1 MATAAETEIK
11 QQWAVAIGIATETA
25 FPSITARA
33 IFGKFVGAKPEVE
46 LLTVEPSVFPSE
58 SRSEEEIDREFNY
71 TFVFATALSRETLK
85 SRLGQ
90 MLRPHKTLTRV
101 KLGQLSAAHKAVD
114 EEEKSTVPV
123 TPSNVEAH
131 AVKAHGSMR
140 VDLIKIEDLVNLIGE
155 LIINKN
161 QVDSLSNT
169 ILNADSRNAQD
180 TKQQIIDFHAAKNQL
195 NYVTGKLRD
204 LALGIRMVPVGQV
217 VRKFPAAVREMARKC
232 GKSVSVILDG
242 VETEL
247 DKAIL
252 EEISDPLMHIIRN
265 AVDHGIEL
273 PEERKRNGKS
283 AEGTILIK
291 AEHEGDRISVM
302 VEDDG
307 AGLNEERILKK
318 AVEKGIIGAKFAERL
333 TPKEIHQLIFAPG
346 FSTAEKVSELSG
358 RGVGMDVVKNNI
370 ARLNGVVEVE
380 SARGVGSRITLKL
393 PLTLSILEGLL
404 LEDARHVYA
413 IPLIAIEKAYV
424 VSTARLKR
432 VGRYS
437 LIEQN
442 NQTIPVFRIAELF
455 GYAKHATSDTYYL
468 IEASSAD
475 GRFGLLV
482 EKIVGRQEIVL
493 KPLGDY
499 LGKVVGISGS
509 TILGD
514 GRVALILDT
523 KTIAD
528 SVSEI
533 LRTSDALPT
542 GQVALG
548 EIA

>member
-1 MATAAETEIK
+1 MPTATDTELK
-11 QQWAVAIGIATETA
+11 RQWAVALGVSAETA
-25 FPSITARA
+25 YPSITVRE
-33 IFGKFVGAKPEVE
+33 IFRKFAASASEME
-46 LLTVEPSVFPSE
+46 LLTVEPSIFPSE
-58 SRSEEEIDREFNY
+58 SLSEEEIDKEFNY
-71 TFVFATALSRETLK
+71 TFIFATALSRDVLK
-85 SRLGQ
+85 TRLAQ

-101 KLGQLSAAHKAVD
+101 KLGQLTAKPRTQS
-114 EEEKSTVPV
+114 EEKTTLPETAQSTQ
-123 TPSNVEAH
+123 NH
-131 AVKAHGSMR
+131 ALKAHGSMR
-140 VDLIKIEDLVNLIGE
+140 VDLVKIEDLVNLIGE

-169 ILNADSRNAQD
+169 ILNADSRTAQD
-180 TKQQIIDFHAAKNQL
+180 TKQQVVDFHAAKNQL

-204 LALGIRMVPVGQV
+204 LALGIRMVPVSQV
-217 VRKFPAAVREMARKC
+217 ARKFPAAVREMARKC
-232 GKSVSVILDG
+232 GKSVNVVLEGI
-242 VETEL
+242 ETEL

-252 EEISDPLMHIIRN
+252 EEISDPLTHIIRN
-265 AVDHGIEL
+265 AVDHGIETA
-273 PEERKRNGKS
+273 EERRRQGKS
-283 AEGTILIK
+283 SEGTILIK

-318 AVEKGIIGAKFAERL
+318 AVEKGIISAKLAERL
-333 TPKEIHQLIFAPG
+333 TQKEIHQLIFSPG

-370 ARLNGVVEVE
+370 TRLNGVVEVD

-424 VSTARLKR
+424 VSAARLKR

-437 LIEQN
+437 LMEQN
-442 NQTIPVFRIAELF
+442 SQTIPVFRIAELF
-455 GYAKHATSDTYYL
+455 GYARNSTSDTFYL
-468 IEASSAD
+468 IEASSTD

-533 LRTSDALPT
+533 LRSEESAH
-542 GQVALG
+542 ALG
-548 EIA
+548 GIA